1 LIHFLG
7 PEAVSAAESY
17 RLAGLIS
24 LYRTHPYLGGNVK
37 KIARA
42 CLESLRMAPDDG
54 LVTASM
60 PLLITGCEQED
71 DKDREFVLSKFQVLE
86 KMVGLQVISRIKE
99 LVQEVW
105 SRKDQGEDPFWLDV
119 MIQKGWSLLLG

>member
-1 LIHFLG
+1 
-7 PEAVSAAESY
+7 
-17 RLAGLIS
+17 
-24 LYRTHPYLGGNVK
+24 
-37 KIARA
+37 
-42 CLESLRMAPDDG
+42 MAPDDG

-71 DKDREFVLSKFQVLE
+71 KEDREFVLSKFQVLE